1 MAKLTDEQIAALPSM
16 TDADWVAVRA
26 AQEKLEADERAR
38 ARARDSAM
46 EKLAKL
52 GLTPDEIQ
60 SLLP

>member
-16 TDADWVAVRA
+16 TDADWAAVRA

-38 ARARDSAM
+38 ERARDSAM

-60 SLLP
+60 SLIP

>member
-1 MAKLTDEQIAALPSM
+1 M